1 MTSTGTSDTR
11 VTLPESEM
19 RYARSA
25 YKRRLPGLV
34 AAAVAMAFLNA
45 TTLAP
50 ATHHPGPM
58 HNPAKCSICV
68 VQTSPASASC
78 APPPLPEQTA
88 APERVRVQ
96 AVAQP
101 KPGAATPVAARD
113 PPMA

>member
-1 MTSTGTSDTR
+1 MTSTGTLDTG
-11 VTLPESEM
+11 TALPESEM

-25 YKRRLPGLV
+25 HKHRLPGLI
-34 AAAVAMAFLNA
+34 AAAVAIAFLNA

-50 ATHHPGPM
+50 ATHDPGPM
-58 HNPAKCSICV
+58 HDHTKCSICL

-78 APPPLPEQTA
+78 AQPPLPEQTI

-101 KPGAATPVAARD
+101 RPGAATPVLSRA